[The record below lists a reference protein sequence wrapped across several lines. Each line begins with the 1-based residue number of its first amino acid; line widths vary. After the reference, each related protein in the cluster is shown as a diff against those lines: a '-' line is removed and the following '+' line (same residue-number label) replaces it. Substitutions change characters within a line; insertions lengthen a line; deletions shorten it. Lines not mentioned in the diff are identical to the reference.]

1 MKILLTG
8 ANGNFGKEFI
18 KQSQDEIISLNREDW
33 QNLDDHLR
41 GVDIVI
47 HAASDLRSKIFENPT
62 DLINSNV
69 VTTTKLLEAIK
80 THKINKFIFIS
91 SCAVYGESM
100 RTPENGP
107 CQATSINGIGKL
119 LNEKIISEF
128 CEKNKIDYN
137 ILRVFNMY
145 GGNDNFSIL
154 SHIRRSLEN
163 NKPFILNNG
172 GIAQRD
178 FVHVS
183 DVVKII
189 QIILTQ
195 QIPHTRLNIGTGIST
210 KISTL
215 VEIVKKQFPELKIEF
230 SEVDEAEYSRADIR
244 RLRSIKSLTDYKFIS
259 IKDFLRESFL
269 KESNL

>member
-18 KQSQDEIISLNREDW
+18 KQSHDEIISLNRADW
-33 QNLDDHLR
+33 QNLEEHLT

-62 DLINSNV
+62 DLMHSNV
-69 VTTTKLLEAIK
+69 VTTTKLLEAIS
-80 THKINKFIFIS
+80 THNISKFIFIS

-100 RTPENGP
+100 RTPEDGP
-107 CQATSINGIGKL
+107 CFATSINGIGKL

-128 CEKNKIDYN
+128 CQKNKIDYN

-183 DVVKII
+183 DVVKIV
-189 QIILTQ
+189 QIILAQEIT
-195 QIPHTRLNIGTGIST
+195 HTHLNIGTGIST

-215 VEIVKKQFPELKIEF
+215 VEIVKKQFPELKIDF

-244 RLRSIKSLTDYKFIS
+244 RLRSIKALSDYNFIS
-259 IKDFLRESFL
+259 IKDYLRNSFMR
-269 KESNL
+269 S

>member
-18 KQSQDEIISLNREDW
+18 KQTAYEIEALNRDDW
-33 QNLDDHLR
+33 HNLEERLK
-41 GVDIVI
+41 GVDVVI
-47 HAASDLRSKIFENPT
+47 HAASDLRSKVYENPT
-62 DLINSNV
+62 NLINSNI

-80 THKINKFIFIS
+80 SHKIKQFIFIS

-100 RTPENGP
+100 RTPEKGP
-107 CQATSINGIGKL
+107 CHATSINGIGKL

-128 CEKNKIDYN
+128 CETNQIDYK
-137 ILRVFNMY
+137 IFRIFNMY

-154 SHIRRSLEN
+154 SHIRRSLES

-189 QIILTQ
+189 RIILSQ
-195 QIPHTRLNIGTGIST
+195 QISHTHLNIGTGIST
-210 KISTL
+210 KISKL
-215 VEIVKKQFPELKIEF
+215 VKIVKKQFPELKIERA
-230 SEVDEAEYSRADIR
+230 EVDEAEYSRADIR
-244 RLRSIKSLTDYKFIS
+244 RLRSI
-259 IKDFLRESFL
+259 E
-269 KESNL
+269 N

>member
-8 ANGNFGKEFI
+8 ANGNFGQEFI
-18 KQSQDEIISLNREDW
+18 KQSHDEIISLNRDDW
-33 QNLDDHLR
+33 QNLEEHLTD
-41 GVDIVI
+41 VDIVI

-62 DLINSNV
+62 DLINSNIL
-69 VTTTKLLEAIK
+69 TTTKLLEAISPQ
-80 THKINKFIFIS
+80 KIKKFIFIS

-107 CQATSINGIGKL
+107 CHATSINGIGKL

-128 CEKNKIDYN
+128 CQKNKIDYN

-154 SHIRRSLEN
+154 SHIRRSLED
-163 NKPFILNNG
+163 KKSFVLNND

-183 DVVKII
+183 DVVRIV

-195 QIPHTRLNIGTGIST
+195 QIPHTHLNIGTGKST

-215 VEIVKKQFPELKIEF
+215 VEIVKSQFPELKIDF

-244 RLRSIKSLTDYKFIS
+244 RLRSIEALSDYDFIS
-259 IKDFLRESFL
+259 IKDYLRNSFMRT
-269 KESNL
+269 

>member
-8 ANGNFGKEFI
+8 ANGNFGQEFI
-18 KQSQDEIISLNREDW
+18 KQSHDEIVSLNRDDW
-33 QNLDDHLR
+33 QNLEERLTD
-41 GVDIVI
+41 VDIVI

-69 VTTTKLLEAIK
+69 LTTTKLLEAISPQ
-80 THKINKFIFIS
+80 KIKKFIFIS

-107 CQATSINGIGKL
+107 CFATSINGIGKL

-128 CEKNKIDYN
+128 CQKNKIDYK

-163 NKPFILNNG
+163 NKSFILNND

-183 DVVKII
+183 DVVKIL
-189 QIILTQ
+189 QTILIE
-195 QIPHTRLNIGTGIST
+195 QIPYTHLNIGTGKST

-215 VEIVKKQFPELKIEF
+215 VEIVKRQFPELKIDV

-244 RLRSIKSLTDYKFIS
+244 RLRSIESLRDYNFIS
-259 IKDFLRESFL
+259 IKDYLRNSFMRA
-269 KESNL
+269 